1 MNKFINW
8 LKGFGF
14 KLAIDMVKSKTD
26 WLAKKM
32 ADSVDIPFV
41 SEANEKKEAKKA
53 IDALVSLLEELAQ
66 SEVKEEKPAMKR
78 SGL

>member
-8 LKGFGF
+8 LKSFGI
-14 KLAIDMVKSKTD
+14 KMVINLLKSKVD
-26 WLAKKM
+26 IMAKKM

-53 IDALVSLLEELAQ
+53 INAMIALLEELC
-66 SEVKEEKPAMKR
+66 EEELKDKNAK
-78 SGL
+78 

>member
-1 MNKFINW
+1 MNKFIKW

-14 KLAIDMVKSKTD
+14 KLAIDMIKGKTD

-53 IDALVSLLEELAQ
+53 IDAIVALLEELA
-66 SEVKEEKPAMKR
+66 ENELKPKK
-78 SGL
+78 

>member
-32 ADSVDIPFV
+32 ADSVDIPFI

-66 SEVKEEKPAMKR
+66 SDVKEEKTPLKK

>member
-32 ADSVDIPFV
+32 ADSIDIPFV

-53 IDALVSLLEELAQ
+53 IEALVSLLEELA
-66 SEVKEEKPAMKR
+66 EDELKDKNAK
-78 SGL
+78 

>member
-1 MNKFINW
+1 MNKFIIW

-14 KLAIDMVKSKTD
+14 KLAIDTIKGKTD

-53 IDALVSLLEELAQ
+53 IDAIVALLEELIENELKGKANA
-66 SEVKEEKPAMKR
+66 K
-78 SGL
+78 G

>member
-1 MNKFINW
+1 MNKFFNL

-14 KLAIDMVKSKTD
+14 KLAIDTIKGKTD

-41 SEANEKKEAKKA
+41 SEANEQKEAKKA
-53 IDALVSLLEELAQ
+53 IEAIVSFIEELA
-66 SEVKEEKPAMKR
+66 ENETKK
-78 SGL
+78 

>member
-8 LKGFGF
+8 LKGFGI
-14 KLAIDMVKSKTD
+14 KLAIDFFKSKTD

-41 SEANEKKEAKKA
+41 TEANEKKEAKKA
-53 IDALVSLLEELAQ
+53 IVAITGLLEELA
-66 SEVKEEKPAMKR
+66 EEELKDRTDAK
-78 SGL
+78 G

>member
-66 SEVKEEKPAMKR
+66 SEVEQEKAPLKK